1 MSVDLTDYEVLFR
14 APALP
19 LPRAEYSREEAMK
32 LNDALRLYFNQIDEH
47 FRKNTLKEQS
57 DAQAWF
63 IS

>member
-1 MSVDLTDYEVLFR
+1 MSVDLTDYDVLFR
-14 APALP
+14 APVLP

-32 LNDALRLYFNQIDEH
+32 LNDALRLYFNQIDEQ
-47 FRKNTLKEQS
+47 FRMNTLKEQS

>member
-1 MSVDLTDYEVLFR
+1 MSVDLTDYDVLFR

-32 LNDALRLYFNQIDEH
+32 LNDALRLYFNQIDEQ
-47 FRKNTLKEQS
+47 FRKNTLIEQS
-57 DAQAWF
+57 DAQAWY

>member
-1 MSVDLTDYEVLFR
+1 MSIDLTDYDVLFR

-19 LPRAEYSREEAMK
+19 LQRAEYSREEAMK
-32 LNDALRLYFNQIDEH
+32 LNDALRLYFNQIDEQ

>member
-1 MSVDLTDYEVLFR
+1 MSIDLTDYDVLFR
-14 APALP
+14 APAFP

-32 LNDALRLYFNQIDEH
+32 LNDALRLYFNQIDEQ

>member
-1 MSVDLTDYEVLFR
+1 MSVDLTDYDVLFR

-32 LNDALRLYFNQIDEH
+32 LNDAIRLNFNQIDEQ

>member
-1 MSVDLTDYEVLFR
+1 MSVDLTDYDVLF
-14 APALP
+14 APCVTTTK
-19 LPRAEYSREEAMK
+19 REYSREEAMK
-32 LNDALRLYFNQIDEH
+32 LNDALRLYFNQIDEQ

>member
-1 MSVDLTDYEVLFR
+1 MSVDLTDYDVLFR

-32 LNDALRLYFNQIDEH
+32 LNDALRLYFNQIDEQ
-47 FRKNTLKEQS
+47 FRKKTLKEQS
-57 DAQAWF
+57 DGQAWF

>member
-1 MSVDLTDYEVLFR
+1 MSVDLTDYDVLFR

-32 LNDALRLYFNQIDEH
+32 LNGAFRLYFNQIDEQ

>member
-1 MSVDLTDYEVLFR
+1 MSVGETNYNVLFR

-32 LNDALRLYFNQIDEH
+32 LNDALRLYFNQIDEQ

>member
-1 MSVDLTDYEVLFR
+1 MSIDLTDYEVLFR

-32 LNDALRLYFNQIDEH
+32 VNDALRLYFNQLDEQ

>member
-1 MSVDLTDYEVLFR
+1 MSIDLTDYDVLFR

-32 LNDALRLYFNQIDEH
+32 LHDALRLYFNQIDEQ